1 MEKTTK
7 LEEPKSNE
15 KFEKSK
21 IAESYQDEI
30 DKLEVSKDISSNMN
44 TAKRFMQ
51 KVITKEDE
59 LVENDVLRLLEKVIQ
74 HFGFVDEASD
84 IIIDFATDAFQT
96 YSKKQSEKKHKE
108 EILKKAKTNM
118 NIDKIFPAIDF
129 KEKYGMIYAVKGYD
143 ENGEQQTYIATA
155 SKKIYEIQIAKTFGI
170 ITTHEENIDT
180 KFSLINFVEYDEGK
194 TVQANEIFLE
204 IKKLF
209 EKYVVVS
216 KEFLNVLATYVMMT
230 YIYVLFQVIP
240 YLWLNGEK
248 GTGKSTI
255 MKLMNKL
262 CFNALYGSNL
272 NPANIFRQIDN
283 DGSTIILDEFEK
295 MYRRRKARYYKN
307 PKSRV

>member
-108 EILKKAKTNM
+108 EILKKAKNNM
-118 NIDKIFPAIDF
+118 NIDKIFPAIYF
-129 KEKYGMIYAVKGYD
+129 KEKYGMIYAVKGYN

-155 SKKIYEIQIAKTFGI
+155 SKKIYEIQTAKTFGI

-180 KFSLINFVEYDEGK
+180 KFSLINFAEYDEGK
-194 TVQANEIFLE
+194 TVKANEIFLE

-255 MKLMNKL
+255 MKLMNKI
-262 CFNALYGSNL
+262 CFNALYGLNL

-295 MYRRRKARYYKN
+295 MYRRRKARN
-307 PKSRV
+307 N